1 MLVLNN
7 VNKSYRE
14 NHVIKD
20 LSLSFEEGKVYSI
33 IGPNGV
39 GKTTLINLMAGI
51 ANADNGTILLEGLDT
66 KLRHCKAK
74 IGYAVSETYM
84 YPNVTIIEL
93 IKMVCEIKYEH
104 IEYQEIKKILID
116 FELYDNRNKLIE
128 ECSMGMK
135 KKLGIIIS
143 FLGEPKL
150 ILLDEP
156 TNGVDTKGIIMLKS
170 YIHKAK
176 KRNAIIIITSHVLDF
191 VNAVSEENIFVVK
204 GKTIRIMDKEKSL
217 EQWFE
222 ELY

>member
-66 KLRHCKAK
+66 KSRYCKAK